1 MRYYGIMSISRFFL
15 ACSLFILGAANF
27 AFVSCGGRIS
37 VAAGGVGS
45 ADGVR
50 AEKASVQPWRTKS
63 STRILAVV
71 GQDFAESDAIVA
83 PLLAEYGSASDGGA
97 VVVMMYPESFK
108 VDGIVRISRMA
119 EAAGEHNADI
129 LVSVGIPEG
138 CVNALGKAR
147 DANASLRVLTLLP
160 REETLSMEAL
170 SDLVI
175 DPEISSGMLDE
186 EKAPV
191 VPEADLG
198 LLLFSAVLAAEKD
211 SSVSGKIASNV
222 LSAESL
228 DAALASARKRS
239 GMKTACPDWTFASYV
254 DPESGL
260 KARNHLVFRRLS
272 GEAQP

>member
-1 MRYYGIMSISRFFL
+1 MSISRFFL

-37 VAAGGVGS
+37 VAADDVGS
-45 ADGVR
+45 ADGVH
-50 AEKASVQPWRTKS
+50 AERASVQPWRTKS
-63 STRILAVV
+63 SMRILAVV
-71 GQDFAESDAIVA
+71 GQDFTGSDAIVA
-83 PLLAEYGSASDGGA
+83 PLLDEYGSASDGGT
-97 VVVMMYPESFK
+97 VVVMKYPESFR

-129 LVSVGIPEG
+129 RIGRHSRRMRQCLEQAKDS
-138 CVNALGKAR
+138 NS
-147 DANASLRVLTLLP
+147 SLRVLSLLP
-160 REETLSMEAL
+160 REETLAMEAL

-191 VPEADLG
+191 VPEADLS
-198 LLLFSAVLAAEKD
+198 LLLLSAVLAADKE
-211 SSVSGKIASNV
+211 SSASGKIASKG

-228 DAALASARKRS
+228 EAALASARKRS
-239 GMKTACPDWTFASYV
+239 GLKTACLDWTFASYV
-254 DPESGL
+254 DPDSGL
-260 KARNHLVFRRLS
+260 KARNHLVFRRPS